1 MMNEEAH
8 IHVDVQSEFYLFRP
22 LIGRQLK
29 GVVTKKSPT
38 HVSCLVHG
46 VFNVPCHR
54 PHDMA
59 KNWFGAKAQIQQ
71 VVHLTV
77 LKTDMSQR
85 VPFILGDLKNIG
97 LDNQVKTDF
106 PEPPV
111 LEYSEDEWTEITENK
126 ANGSA
131 EKEMDEMKESLISNL
146 LNESSS
152 KKSKKKKKDK
162 ADKPEMATEEVLNS
176 SILSERSET
185 DEKKKRRSKKLY
197 TLTETILDEV
207 TSSPTKPTA
216 SPKKEVKSPKKEV
229 KSPKK
234 EVKSPQKEVK
244 EPTSPKKEVKASKK
258 RKTSESSTV
267 VEETPAKKKSK
278 KNVSFETSTPIL
290 ENNNAEVEEKKK
302 KKKDKKSKKS
312 DLSSVQD
319 ALIAS
324 MLKNLK
330 K

>member
-1 MMNEEAH
+1 MALHPKYINNVPLGLVNHFNKLINTWHPQLNGILAGYSRLQLKRPTGSMMNEEAH

-71 VVHLTV
+71 VVHITV

-126 ANGSA
+126 PNGSA

-146 LNESSS
+146 FVKVKLN
-152 KKSKKKKKDK
+152 
-162 ADKPEMATEEVLNS
+162 
-176 SILSERSET
+176 
-185 DEKKKRRSKKLY
+185 
-197 TLTETILDEV
+197 
-207 TSSPTKPTA
+207 
-216 SPKKEVKSPKKEV
+216 
-229 KSPKK
+229 
-234 EVKSPQKEVK
+234 
-244 EPTSPKKEVKASKK
+244 
-258 RKTSESSTV
+258 
-267 VEETPAKKKSK
+267 
-278 KNVSFETSTPIL
+278 
-290 ENNNAEVEEKKK
+290 
-302 KKKDKKSKKS
+302 
-312 DLSSVQD
+312 
-319 ALIAS
+319 
-324 MLKNLK
+324 
-330 K
+330 